1 MWNFGKLTTK
11 VCSCLI
17 NNFRKRYMRVPT
29 LILIVFFSLNT
40 FAEITNQQRR
50 NQFHE
55 NRNQRANAA
64 VEQCMQAEQGFQ
76 DFVVGNIEASA
87 EAFTTSYQCLSGA
100 PVAGA
105 DCNSINQGHIDRLK
119 EYRDLTEK
127 LYEEAATAWAN
138 ERSQSNDG
146 FTNQCF
152 MGPNNVVE
160 FEEHIRNVEVQL
172 PDPTMCVGERNAWM
186 ADRDRIIAEYT
197 NGSRSSSAL
206 SSDELQR
213 FSQMHHSPIMPIISD
228 EAKWRRGLS
237 DQQLQ
242 SHLAS
247 AFNNVQH
254 GVNQLLEEV
263 RGYQDSNR
271 HQLYA
276 MDAQLQSY
284 LQTLD
289 EESQNQMRECGRQTG
304 FFGDCF
310 STASAEGRCMNR
322 IANFAGELLPFWP
335 IVDGMSDYA
344 RATAAENAGV
354 LTSEEAVAMRAEAA
368 TMAIFGVGGLASGTT
383 ALARRAVQKVAAMGR
398 RSTGTALA
406 NPRMAMTPVE
416 RSAMQARNQALD
428 NPGRV
433 AAARDVLGRDLTAQ
447 QQAAVIRAHEVG
459 TPPYSRADLLAKSR
473 ILSEAGFE
481 RAEIEQL
488 MRRSITGQGVAETAA
503 RPAYDDARNLMQ
515 GAGVPDQTIERVLGR
530 SGYNRGPLSPAQT
543 DQVWDAIN
551 DQANLAMRAGNV
563 QDASRLYERATEVL
577 TGELDRAVAEGANP
591 DRIHAL
597 AARVFAHRNVTPAG
611 GGARAI
617 PTRDPVFDRAL
628 ESGYFDTRVGSRGFT
643 ETFDP
648 QTQRNMNLYDPRV
661 IGRSDVNPEF
671 VYARANRQYQ
681 ELLGIASYLNRPAYQ
696 RPPMPDWL
704 EGVDSRQ
711 VREYLQVYRRS
722 MDIIEQQYLGR

>member
-17 NNFRKRYMRVPT
+17 NNFRKRIMRVPL
-29 LILIVFFSLNT
+29 LILVNLLSIHVL
-40 FAEITNQQRR
+40 AETTNQQRR

-105 DCNSINQGHIDRLK
+105 DCNTINQGHIDRLK
-119 EYRDLTEK
+119 EYRQLTEK
-127 LYEEAATAWAN
+127 LYEEVATAWAN
-138 ERSQSNDG
+138 ERSQSNGG

-172 PDPTMCVGERNAWM
+172 EDPTACIGERNAWM

-206 SSDELQR
+206 SSEELQR

-228 EAKWRRGLS
+228 QAKWRRGLS
-237 DQQLQ
+237 DQELQ
-242 SHLAS
+242 THLAS

-254 GVNQLLEEV
+254 GVNRLLEEV
-263 RGYQDSNR
+263 RSYEDSNR

-276 MDAQLQSY
+276 MDSQLQSY
-284 LQTLD
+284 LQTLNED
-289 EESQNQMRECGRQTG
+289 DQNQMRECGRQTG

-310 STASAEGRCMNR
+310 STASAQGRCMNR

-354 LTSEEAVAMRAEAA
+354 LTSAEAVAMRAEAA

-383 ALARRAVQKVAAMGR
+383 ALARRAAQKVAAMGR
-398 RSTGTALA
+398 RSAGTTLS
-406 NPRMAMTPVE
+406 NPRVAMTPVE

-428 NPGRV
+428 DPGRV

-447 QQAAVIRAHEVG
+447 QQSAVLRAHEVG
-459 TPPYSRADLLAKSR
+459 TPPYSQADLLAKSR
-473 ILSEAGFE
+473 ILREAGFE
-481 RAEIEQL
+481 RNEIEQL
-488 MRRSITGQGVAETAA
+488 MRRSITGQAVAETAA
-503 RPAYDDARNLMQ
+503 RPAYDEARDLMR
-515 GAGVPDQTIERVLGR
+515 GAGVSDQTITRVLGR
-530 SGYNRGPLSPAQT
+530 EGYNTGPLSTAQT
-543 DQVWDAIN
+543 EQVWDAIN
-551 DQANLAMRAGNV
+551 DQANLAMRAGNIT
-563 QDASRLYERATEVL
+563 DATRLYERATEVL
-577 TGELDRAVAEGANP
+577 TGELDRAVAEGATP

-597 AARVFAHRNVTPAG
+597 TTRIFAHRDVRPAGGAARV
-611 GGARAI
+611 I
-617 PTRDPVFDRAL
+617 PRQDPVFDRAL
-628 ESGYFDTRVGSRGFT
+628 EAGYFDTRIGGRGFT

-648 QTQRNMNLYDPRV
+648 QTQRNLNLYDPRV

-704 EGVDSRQ
+704 EGVSPRQ
-711 VREYLQVYRRS
+711 VTEYMNIYRRS
-722 MDIIEQQYLGR
+722 MDVIERQYLGQ